1 MYRNMYIN
9 KWIWRNIWMNEEI
22 DGMQEWTKKK
32 EVKCINEWLNVKKYV
47 NEWISECMKEWM
59 NINR

>member
-1 MYRNMYIN
+1 
-9 KWIWRNIWMNEEI
+9 
-22 DGMQEWTKKK
+22 MQEWTEKK

>member
-1 MYRNMYIN
+1 
-9 KWIWRNIWMNEEI
+9 MNEEI